1 MITINKTLYLFTLT
15 LQLLDKDAKTRLGG
29 TECMHGDVREQ
40 EFFHP
45 VHWDKLERREL
56 ETPFKPRV
64 VILFILYITVLWQLW
79 LDVTLERVFCV
90 THGETVQHNSWVGF
104 NYKKQFNYR
113 GPD

>member
-1 MITINKTLYLFTLT
+1 MITINKILYLFTLT

-64 VILFILYITVLWQLW
+64 VILFIIFVYHCFMAVMAGCNPGTGILCDPWRNSPTQQLGW
-79 LDVTLERVFCV
+79 I
-90 THGETVQHNSWVGF
+90 
-104 NYKKQFNYR
+104 
-113 GPD
+113 